1 MDVPEK
7 KTEKVEDYFRRL
19 RRKGVKLS
27 IEYQG
32 VSRDEVKTVLE
43 KIGRLTV
50 DMVDCV
56 WCLLNNT
63 FPSLFPKAVGL
74 KISDGAGVAHI
85 AGYVG
90 ILLRGKKKLDR
101 EGRDYWLKPLRELGA
116 IEPVTFD
123 SMQGGFINGHIK
135 PKSPN
140 SAYRLETSFLN
151 LLKAVHSADFEESWT
166 RWVSEEEKRGRL
178 NVLSQSQSLAAE
190 GSGGGQHERLIRE
203 SIKIY
208 AKNFLPGYSVLYE
221 DYSDGNRISEH
232 DRAHLEA
239 AGVRITLGDV
249 WPDVTLHNPAK
260 NSLWFIEAVTTDG
273 EVDGQKWEGLMS
285 ICSKSGKQLA
295 GATTTYPDWK
305 KFASRQRAN
314 KNLCVGSQVWVSEDP
329 TKEFVVKGA
338 ELEGQSKPGKNK
350 S

>member
-1 MDVPEK
+1 MDVPK
-7 KTEKVEDYFRRL
+7 KKGEKVEDYFGRL
-19 RRKGVKLS
+19 RRKKVKPS
-27 IEYQG
+27 QQYQG
-32 VSRDEVKTVLE
+32 VSRDQVEAVLK
-43 KIGRLTV
+43 KIDCFTP

-56 WCLLNNT
+56 RCLLNDD
-63 FPSLFPKAVGL
+63 FPSLFSNAAGL
-74 KISDGAGVAHI
+74 RISDGAGVAHI

-101 EGRDYWLKPLRELGA
+101 EGRDYWLKPLREIGA

-123 SMQGGFINGHIK
+123 SKQRIFMKGHIK

-140 SAYRLETSFLN
+140 SAYRLEDSFLN
-151 LLKAVHSADFEESWT
+151 LLKAAQTADLAKSCE

-178 NVLSQSQSLAAE
+178 RILLESQSLAAKD
-190 GSGGGQHERLIRE
+190 SGGSQHERLISQ

-221 DYSDGNRISEH
+221 DYSNGARISG
-232 DRAHLEA
+232 DDQARLKA
-239 AGVRITLGDV
+239 AGVEITLGSV
-249 WPDVTLHNPAK
+249 WPDVTLHNPMN

-273 EVDGQKWEGLMS
+273 EVDAQKWEGLRN

-314 KNLCVGSQVWVSEDP
+314 KNLCVGSRVWVSDDP
-329 TKEFVVKGA
+329 TKEFVVKGPEFEDQA
-338 ELEGQSKPGKNK
+338 KPAKDK
-350 S
+350 A